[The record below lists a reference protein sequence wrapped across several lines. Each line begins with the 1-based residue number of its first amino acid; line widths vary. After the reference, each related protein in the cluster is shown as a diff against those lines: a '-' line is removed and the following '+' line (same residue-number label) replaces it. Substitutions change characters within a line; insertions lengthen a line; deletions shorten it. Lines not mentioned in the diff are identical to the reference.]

1 MEVLKNIIMYSKRC
15 QFHFL
20 RCFRIIYD
28 VAPTVVVFQIQ
39 ISAVMAGATAA
50 AVSPVLFVIIH
61 STTYHHQLQKH
72 RFRGHPRR
80 HWKIIR
86 CPVVECARVSE
97 LYLRTIIATRCITIF
112 LNPEHA
118 SIQTRHLAMDGE

>member
-1 MEVLKNIIMYSKRC
+1 MAME
-15 QFHFL
+15 
-20 RCFRIIYD
+20 
-28 VAPTVVVFQIQ
+28 A
-39 ISAVMAGATAA
+39 AA
-50 AVSPVLFVIIH
+50 AVLSAIIH
-61 STTYHHQLQKH
+61 STTYHQKH

-97 LYLRTIIATRCITIF
+97 LYLRTIIAIRGECITIF

-118 SIQTRHLAMDGE
+118 SIQTRHWAMDGE